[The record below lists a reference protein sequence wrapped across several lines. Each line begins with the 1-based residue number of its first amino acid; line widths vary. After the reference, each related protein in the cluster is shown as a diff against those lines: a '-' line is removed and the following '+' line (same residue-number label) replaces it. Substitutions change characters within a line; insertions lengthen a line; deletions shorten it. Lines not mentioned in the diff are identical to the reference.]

1 MKGYK
6 DVYTVFFYIKYNKY
20 LILYKKTATKQVKIM
35 NE

>member
-20 LILYKKTATKQVKIM
+20 LILYKKQQLNKLK
-35 NE
+35 